1 MGLEP
6 TTSTLPV
13 WHSPAELHP
22 QRNIYYHGFFNFATR
37 NLMVFVSSN
46 RWQLF
51 FVFQNDIFYLILGS
65 PNKPLLAFFYQ

>member
-1 MGLEP
+1 MEYFDTYYFCSIAQYLIEESDLDFA
-6 TTSTLPV
+6 STL
-13 WHSPAELHP
+13 AE
-22 QRNIYYHGFFNFATR
+22 FT
-37 NLMVFVSSN
+37 FVSSN

>member
-1 MGLEP
+1 M
-6 TTSTLPV
+6 
-13 WHSPAELHP
+13 
-22 QRNIYYHGFFNFATR
+22 QNYNIFFYEFPSILDLR
-37 NLMVFVSSN
+37 FVSSN